1 MRIIYIHQYF
11 VTPKEGGAVRS
22 YYLAKGMVEAGMEV
36 DMITAHNE
44 DEYDLKIIDGVKVHY
59 LPVSYDNSFGF
70 LKRGQS
76 FLKFV
81 SQAKQ
86 LIPKLPRPD
95 LLYIS
100 STPLTTG
107 MIGLW
112 AKRKFAVPYIFEVRD
127 LWPEAPIQMGAV
139 SNPILKKF
147 LYKLEERIYKNALKI
162 VALSPGIKTYIEGKS
177 QKEKVFLIPNFA
189 DTSFFTP
196 QSKHKAS
203 TKFTISYAGAI
214 GKVNALEEFLDLAL
228 KAQQHGKD
236 WRFNLMGKGASLSH
250 LENKATIGQVNALEE
265 FLELALLAKE
275 QGKDW
280 QFVMMGKGASLP
292 KMMTMAADMGLD
304 NFKFEPFGSKEKV
317 KELLQNSDMV
327 YISFAHLPVLKTNS
341 PNKFFDALA
350 MGKPL
355 IVNHKGWVQ
364 ELIHT
369 HQLGIYYN
377 AKQADASWKKLS
389 DFVDNS
395 QKMADAGKRARMLGE
410 NYFSS
415 TIAVKRVLHVVDP
428 KNHPYKINDGVYI
441 LTA

>member
-1 MRIIYIHQYF
+1 MKIIYIHQYF
-11 VTPKEGGAVRS
+11 VTPNEGGAVRS
-22 YYLAKGMVEAGMEV
+22 YYLAKGMVKAGMEV
-36 DMITAHNE
+36 DLITAHNE
-44 DEYDLKIIDGVKVHY
+44 DEYDLKIIDGITVHY

-81 SQAKQ
+81 SLAKK

-112 AKRKFAVPYIFEVRD
+112 AKRKFALPYIFEVRD

-139 SNPILKKF
+139 SNPLLKKF

-177 QKEKVFLIPNFA
+177 RKEKVFLIPNFA
-189 DTSFFTP
+189 DTDFFMP
-196 QSKHKAS
+196 QKKQIES

-214 GKVNALEEFLDLAL
+214 GKVNALEEFLALAHQ
-228 KAQQHGKD
+228 AQQHGKD
-236 WRFNLMGKGASLSH
+236 W
-250 LENKATIGQVNALEE
+250 
-265 FLELALLAKE
+265 
-275 QGKDW
+275 
-280 QFVMMGKGASLP
+280 QFIMMGKGASFPNLVY
-292 KMMTMAADMGLD
+292 KADDLGLD
-304 NFKFEPFGSKEKV
+304 NIKFEPFGSKNKV
-317 KELLQNSDMV
+317 KELLQYSDMV

-355 IVNHKGWVQ
+355 IVNHKGWIQ

-369 HQLGIYYN
+369 HQLGLYYN
-377 AKQADASWKKLS
+377 AKQADASWKKLC

-395 QKMADAGKRARMLGE
+395 QKMSDAGKRARLLGE

-415 TIAVKRVLHVVDP
+415 AIAVKRVLHVVDP
-428 KNHPYKINDGVYI
+428 KNHPYKVNDGVYI

>member
-250 LENKATIGQVNALEE
+250 LENKATDLGLVNI
-265 FLELALLAKE
+265 
-275 QGKDW
+275 
-280 QFVMMGKGASLP
+280 
-292 KMMTMAADMGLD
+292 
-304 NFKFEPFGSKEKV
+304 KFEPFGSKEKV

>member
-1 MRIIYIHQYF
+1 MKIIYIHQYF
-11 VTPKEGGAVRS
+11 VTPNEGGAVRS
-22 YYLAKGMVEAGMEV
+22 YYLAKGMVEAGIEV

-44 DEYDLKIIDGVKVHY
+44 DYYDLKIIDGIKVHY
-59 LPVSYDNSFGF
+59 LPVAYDNSFGF
-70 LKRGQS
+70 LKRGRS
-76 FLKFV
+76 FMSFV
-81 SQAKQ
+81 SQAKK
-86 LIPKLPRPD
+86 LIPKLPRPE

-107 MIGLW
+107 IIGLW
-112 AKRKFAVPYIFEVRD
+112 AKRKYALPFIFEVRD

-139 SNPILKKF
+139 SNPLLKGM

-162 VALSPGIKTYIEGKS
+162 VALSPGIKNYIEKKTA
-177 QKEKVFLIPNFA
+177 KEKVFLIPNFA
-189 DTSFFTP
+189 DTSFFHPIKKTNP
-196 QSKHKAS
+196 G
-203 TKFTISYAGAI
+203 KFTISYAGA
-214 GKVNALEEFLDLAL
+214 
-228 KAQQHGKD
+228 
-236 WRFNLMGKGASLSH
+236 
-250 LENKATIGQVNALEE
+250 IGQVNALEE
-265 FLELALLAKE
+265 FLELAQQAKQ
-275 QGKDW
+275 QGRDW

-292 KMMTMAADMGLD
+292 TLMKEADDMGLD
-304 NFKFEPFGSKEKV
+304 NLKFEPFGSKEKV
-317 KELLQNSDMV
+317 REVLQNSDMV

-377 AKQADASWKKLS
+377 AKQADASWKKLC

-395 QKMADAGKRARMLGE
+395 QKLIDAGKRARDLGD

-415 TIAVKRVLHVVDP
+415 EMAVKRVLHVLDP
-428 KNHPYKINDGVYI
+428 QKHPYKISDGVYI